1 MTRMTEFT
9 TEVLSDAA
17 AIAAI
22 APEWDALVRDD
33 PQALHG
39 LDGTAT
45 WCWFDALRA
54 SFPAAASARV
64 VTVRADGALAGLLPL
79 AEVARSPFGSEL
91 LVATDLSGGRNGLIL
106 ADTAGPAVLQ
116 ALLKG
121 MTQAYPSW
129 ATLNFTMQ
137 AQTRDAALF
146 SAACQ
151 SLGFALRSYSTAAS
165 PYFALR
171 GSEEEF
177 RQGVSKSVLQMLRTS
192 RNKAAKLGELSY
204 RMFVGPDDAA
214 ELMDAVLQIERQ
226 SWKHE
231 AGTAIT
237 VQPQQLA
244 FYRALFPRAL
254 QSGLMLGLV
263 LYLDGR
269 PIAHNFGLLRGQV
282 FSCLKHS
289 NVSEHDKLSPSYL
302 VAAEL
307 FDRLRALGIQ
317 TFDYMGL
324 AEPHKLRW
332 SAENGFYHREC
343 FTVYNANWRGRGLA
357 AARRLKALLKRPAAP
372 AKPETEGPESSS
384 S

>member
-1 MTRMTEFT
+1 MTEFT

-22 APEWDALVRDD
+22 ASQWDALVRED
-33 PQALHG
+33 PLACQG
-39 LDGTAT
+39 LDATST
-45 WCWFDALRA
+45 WCWFDALVA

-64 VTVRADGALAGLLPL
+64 VTVRADGALVGLLPL
-79 AEVARSPFGSEL
+79 VEVARSLFGSEL

-106 ADTAGPAVLQ
+106 AQGAEPAVLQ
-116 ALLKG
+116 ALIKG
-121 MTQAYPSW
+121 VSQAYPGW

-137 AQTRDAALF
+137 AQTQDAALF
-146 SAACQ
+146 SAGCQ
-151 SLGFALRSYSTAAS
+151 ALGCALRSYSTAAS
-165 PYFALR
+165 PYFPLR
-171 GSEEEF
+171 ASEEEF
-177 RQGVSKSVLQMLRTS
+177 RQGVSKSVLQTLRTS
-192 RNKAAKLGELSY
+192 RNKASKLGELSY
-204 RMFVGPDDAA
+204 RVFDSAADAP
-214 ELMDAVLQIERQ
+214 ELLEAVLDIERQ

-254 QSGLMLGLV
+254 QQGLMLALV

-307 FDRLRALGIQ
+307 FDRLRARGIQ
-317 TFDYMGL
+317 TFDFMGL
-324 AEPHKLRW
+324 PEPHKLRW
-332 SAENGFYHREC
+332 SADNGFYHREC
-343 FTVYNANWRGRGLA
+343 FTAYNANWRGRGLA

-372 AKPETEGPESSS
+372 AKPDPEGPESSS